1 MYSCTAIKE
10 DLPERIY
17 KFGRH
22 LRIRYDNQPT
32 QNLQQQNGEIQQEI
46 ENQQNEET
54 QETEHENQ
62 QNEEAQQETEV
73 QENNDISDT
82 EE

>member
-32 QNLQQQNGEIQQEI
+32 QNLQQQNGEIQ
-46 ENQQNEET
+46 
-54 QETEHENQ
+54 
-62 QNEEAQQETEV
+62 
-73 QENNDISDT
+73 
-82 EE
+82 